1 LLSRYRKEL
10 NLRFDAIARRITFIS
25 PNTLTLLNLLFSLV
39 PGFLYYTRHF
49 QLAGIS
55 LLIFSALDV
64 LDGAVARVTDS
75 VSAFGG
81 FLDSTVDRV
90 ADFVILGSIALSQV
104 VDWRIVLFAAFGS
117 FMVPYCR
124 ARGEAAGSTEMAVGI
139 AERAE
144 RQLFL
149 VAVSIVHPIFQT
161 LNLLQIGIA
170 VLGILAWITV
180 IQRVV
185 AAKRTL
191 GG

>member
-1 LLSRYRKEL
+1 MLSRYRKEL

-124 ARGEAAGSTEMAVGI
+124 ARGEAAVPSSRQHRTPDLPNTQPAPDRHS
-139 AERAE
+139 RAGDPRLDNRYSE
-144 RQLFL
+144 SSCGEENPRW
-149 VAVSIVHPIFQT
+149 VDR
-161 LNLLQIGIA
+161 G
-170 VLGILAWITV
+170 W
-180 IQRVV
+180 VV
-185 AAKRTL
+185 RSYR
-191 GG
+191 